1 MTTRLAVAVSV
12 ALLSGCAIASSP
24 TPMPDGEK
32 TRAEVRADLAM
43 WKRAGMD
50 KFYRGRIS
58 PNIYS
63 ADYRTRYATYLKLRN
78 GQEYK
83 DEVARLGSGG
93 K

>member
-1 MTTRLAVAVSV
+1 MKIQLAVAALVVS
-12 ALLSGCAIASSP
+12 LSGCAIASSP
-24 TPMPDGEK
+24 TPVSDSGK

-43 WKRAGMD
+43 WKRAGME

-58 PNIYS
+58 PNVYS
-63 ADYRTRYATYLKLRN
+63 EKYRASYATYLKLRN

-83 DEVARLGSGG
+83 DEVARLTNGE